1 MAGAVAMENPTPS
14 SHILDPAGDRLL
26 VVNKDEKQ
34 QTFRVSSKAMCLAS
48 PVWRA
53 MLDPSGPW
61 KEAQDGSHV
70 NFPEDDPNT
79 LHIVLD
85 IVHFHFHRIPK
96 SLTYEQLL
104 DLAILCDKYD
114 TARLVLFWFQL
125 HWKSPFSKY
134 AQDQGKECSLL
145 IAWVFLDEVTFSN
158 LATRLITQY
167 LLNAEEKFDI
177 AHHQILDMYMPLG
190 MMG

>member
-1 MAGAVAMENPTPS
+1 MENHSPS
-14 SHILDPAGDRLL
+14 TDILDPAGDRYL
-26 VVNKDEKQ
+26 VVNKGESQ

-53 MLDPSGPW
+53 MLYPSGPW

-70 NFPEDDPNT
+70 LFPEDDPNA
-79 LHIVLD
+79 LRIVLD
-85 IVHFHFHRIPK
+85 IVHFHFHRIPI

-114 TARLVLFWFQL
+114 TARLVLLWFQL
-125 HWKSPFSKY
+125 HWKAPFLKY
-134 AQDQGKECSLL
+134 AQEQGKECSLL
-145 IAWVFLDEVTFSN
+145 IAWVFLDEATFRNIAARLVTQS
-158 LATRLITQY
+158 
-167 LLNAEEKFDI
+167 LLDNEDKFDI
-177 AHHQILDMYMPLG
+177 DYRQLLDTYMPLG